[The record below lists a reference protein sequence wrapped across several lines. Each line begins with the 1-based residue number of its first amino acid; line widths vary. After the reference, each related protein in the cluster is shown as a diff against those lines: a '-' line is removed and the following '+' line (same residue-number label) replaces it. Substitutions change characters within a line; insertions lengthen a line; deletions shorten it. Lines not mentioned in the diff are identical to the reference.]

1 MHFML
6 DHYWS
11 FVKYFELICCFFQDG
26 NIMTCL
32 GIDCNQK
39 VQIKLNRLLSKSCG
53 KYWSNFC
60 SQKGKI
66 ELNRLLS
73 ESCGIY

>member
-1 MHFML
+1 
-6 DHYWS
+6 
-11 FVKYFELICCFFQDG
+11 
-26 NIMTCL
+26 L

-60 SQKGKI
+60 SQKVQI

-73 ESCGIY
+73 